1 MPGQVKV
8 SGAWKGVG
16 AVLTKVTVGGV
27 TSWKNVSSAWVK
39 VGGTWY
45 KWFTA
50 AFTDTFA
57 RTTSGSLGTSSSGGF
72 WTAIKGVFFAN
83 GTKAQSNDA
92 PSNNSIAVTEMG
104 SPNITAIA
112 QNVSLGMGIS
122 FLVVDQNNW
131 MAAVGLESDTSYSY
145 NYSYN
150 TPYTYSTPYTY
161 AVGYTSSSPL
171 GYYYTGTSYYYYTAS
186 APDGTFY
193 TGTYYYW
200 DGAYTT
206 RTGYTLVAAG
216 YWDHGVYTIDMG
228 YTIGGRE
235 VWHYGSYSIV
245 YPNQYASYTYDSP
258 ATNDVSGSY
267 TVANYYSYTA
277 LGSTNN
283 YAPYYSGTYSVN
295 GSYSTNSTYV
305 TTGVTTGSTVR
316 YLLNIYQSVAGTVT
330 TVASTTLSSIL
341 SSLKVVI
348 SGTSVTATAFSD
360 NAQTTSVGTASKTL
374 GSTPTATKAGI
385 ILTAS
390 AQNQGYTVGYFTAAI
405 TG

>member
-72 WTAIKGVFFAN
+72 WTAVKGVFFAN
-83 GTKAQSNDA
+83 GTRAQSNDA

-186 APDGTFY
+186 AWDGTY
-193 TGTYYYW
+193 SNYTYYTW

-206 RTGYTLVAAG
+206 RSVSYITAYG
-216 YWDHGVYTIDMG
+216 YWDHGVYTYDTG

-235 VWHYGSYSIV
+235 IWHYGAYSIV
-245 YPNQYASYTYDSP
+245 YANSYGYYTQNV
-258 ATNDVSGSY
+258 ANTGDVSNTGSSP
-267 TVANYYSYTA
+267 NYYSYTA
-277 LGSTNN
+277 SGSTNN

-360 NAQTTSVGTASKTL
+360 NAQTSSVGVATKTL

-390 AQNQGYTVGYFTAAI
+390 DQNQGYTVGYFTAAI

>member
-1 MPGQVKV
+1 MPAQVKV

-57 RTTSGSLGTSSSGGF
+57 RTTSGSLGTSTSGGF
-72 WTAIKGVFFAN
+72 WTAIKGTFFAN
-83 GTKAQSNDA
+83 GTRAQSNDTPA
-92 PSNNSIAVTEMG
+92 NNSLAATEMAN
-104 SPNITAIA
+104 PNITAIA

-122 FLVVDQNNW
+122 FLVTDQNNW

-145 NYSYN
+145 NYSYSSPYTYT
-150 TPYTYSTPYTY
+150 TPYTYS
-161 AVGYTSSSPL
+161 VGYTSSSPL

-186 APDGTFY
+186 AFDGTY
-193 TGTYYYW
+193 TNGTYYYW
-200 DGAYTT
+200 DGAYTALSGSYQT
-206 RTGYTLVAAG
+206 SPG
-216 YWDHGVYTIDMG
+216 YWDHGVYVIDMG
-228 YTIGGRE
+228 YTIGGNE
-235 VWHYGSYSIV
+235 VWHYSSYSRV
-245 YPNQYASYTYDSP
+245 VPPAYGSYTYYGP
-258 ATNDVSGSY
+258 ATNDRSGTYSSP
-267 TVANYYSYTA
+267 NSYSYTA

-283 YAPYYSGTYSVN
+283 YAPYYSGSYSAN
-295 GSYSTNSTYV
+295 GSYSTNSTYT
-305 TTGVTTGSTVR
+305 TTGTTTGSTVR
-316 YLLNIYQSVAGTVT
+316 YLLNIYQSVSGTVT

-341 SSLKVVI
+341 SSLKVIV

-360 NAQTTSVGTASKTL
+360 NAQTTSIGTASTTL

-390 AQNQGYTVGYFTAAI
+390 AQNQGYTLGYFTANI

>member
-1 MPGQVKV
+1 MPAQVKV
-8 SGAWKGVG
+8 SGAWKGIG
-16 AVLTKVTVGGV
+16 AVLTKVTVSGT
-27 TSWKNVSSAWVK
+27 TSWRNVSSAWVK

-45 KWFTA
+45 KWFSA

-92 PSNNSIAVTEMG
+92 PSNNSLAATEMG
-104 SPNITAIA
+104 NPNITAIA

-122 FLVVDQNNW
+122 FLVTDQNNW

-150 TPYTYSTPYTY
+150 TPYTYTTPYSY
-161 AVGYTSSSPL
+161 SVGYTSSTPL
-171 GYYYTGTSYYYYTAS
+171 GYYFTGTSYYYTTAY
-186 APDGTFY
+186 AFA
-193 TGTYYYW
+193 GTYTNYTYYSW

-206 RTGYTLVAAG
+206 RSVSYITAYG
-216 YWDHGVYTIDMG
+216 YWDHGVYTYDTG
-228 YTIGGRE
+228 YTIGGNE
-235 VWHYGSYSIV
+235 VYHYGSYSIV
-245 YPNQYASYTYDSP
+245 YANSYGYYTQNV
-258 ATNDVSGSY
+258 ANTGDVSHTGSNP
-267 TVANYYSYTA
+267 NYYSYQA

-283 YAPYYSGTYSVN
+283 YAPYYSGTYTANS
-295 GSYSTNSTYV
+295 SYSTNSTYV
-305 TTGVTTGSTVR
+305 TTGTTTGSTVR

-330 TVASTTLSSIL
+330 TVASTALSSIL
-341 SSLKVVI
+341 SSLKVVV

-360 NAQTTSVGTASKTL
+360 NAQTTSVGTASTTL

-390 AQNQGYTVGYFTAAI
+390 AQNQGYTIGYFTANI

>member
-1 MPGQVKV
+1 MPAQVKV
-8 SGAWKGVG
+8 SGAWKGIG
-16 AVLTKVTVGGV
+16 AVLTKVTVSGT
-27 TSWKNVSSAWVK
+27 TSWRNVSSAWVK

-45 KWFTA
+45 KWFSA
-50 AFTDTFA
+50 AFIDTFA

-92 PSNNSIAVTEMG
+92 PSNNSLAATEMG
-104 SPNITAIA
+104 NPNITAIA

-122 FLVVDQNNW
+122 FLVTDQNNW

-150 TPYTYSTPYTY
+150 TPYTYTTPYSY

-171 GYYYTGTSYYYYTAS
+171 GYYYTGTSYYYFTAY

-193 TGTYYYW
+193 TVTYYYW
-200 DGAYTT
+200 DGQYTT
-206 RTGYTLVAAG
+206 RTGYTLVSAG
-216 YWDHGVYTIDMG
+216 YWDHGVYTYDTG
-228 YTIGGRE
+228 YTIGGHE
-235 VWHYGSYSIV
+235 VYHYGSYSIV
-245 YPNQYASYTYDSP
+245 VPNQYAAYSYDAP
-258 ATNDVSGSY
+258 ATNDVSG
-267 TVANYYSYTA
+267 TRNVANYYSYTGT
-277 LGSTNN
+277 GSTNN
-283 YAPYYSGTYSVN
+283 YAPYYSGSYTANS
-295 GSYSTNSTYV
+295 SYSTNSTYV
-305 TTGVTTGSTVR
+305 TTGTTTGSTVR

-330 TVASTTLSSIL
+330 TVASTALSSIL
-341 SSLKVVI
+341 SSLKVVV

-360 NAQTTSVGTASKTL
+360 NAQTTSVGTASTTL

-390 AQNQGYTVGYFTAAI
+390 AQNQGYTIGYFTANI